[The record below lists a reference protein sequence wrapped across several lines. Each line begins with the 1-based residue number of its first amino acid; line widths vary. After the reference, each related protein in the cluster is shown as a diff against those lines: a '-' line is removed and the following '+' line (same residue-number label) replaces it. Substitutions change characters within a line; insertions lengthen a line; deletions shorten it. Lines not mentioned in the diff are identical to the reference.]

1 MKATEIPT
9 ADRWHNLVCKSMIH
23 VACMARWNMVK
34 IHADSEGNENAF
46 DTKHSSQI
54 QRRED
59 KIAYLKWCGKK
70 KIKPRFGAIGKYGS
84 IAIIERFN
92 RTFKDECTRRI
103 FVPFNINDMR
113 NEVAI
118 FITWY
123 NEFRPHQHLKASPPE
138 EVYANSPPIKKI
150 QVASNSKLPELKLH
164 ISYFEGRKHLPGI
177 ELKRAA

>member
-1 MKATEIPT
+1 LHTPIYHLWDANPILKGGTGI
-9 ADRWHNLVCKSMIH
+9 L
-23 VACMARWNMVK
+23 
-34 IHADSEGNENAF
+34 GNRTDKGTQFYPVNAKPENRK
-46 DTKHSSQI
+46 KHP
-54 QRRED
+54 
-59 KIAYLKWCGKK
+59 YLKWCGKK

-123 NEFRPHQHLKASPPE
+123 NEFRPHQYLKARTPE
-138 EVYANSPPIKKI
+138 EVYAQSPPIKKT
-150 QVASNSKLPELKLH
+150 VVTSNSKLPELKLH
-164 ISYFEGRKHLPGI
+164 ISYFEGRKHLPVI